1 MIAGLQG
8 VLPGMEVVG
17 SESCAR
23 EADALPQ
30 LGLCL
35 TLDLDMSHMYSLC
48 DVVVPF
54 DAFSD

>member
-17 SESCAR
+17 SESCVR

-30 LGLCL
+30 RGLCF
-35 TLDLDMSHMYSLC
+35 TLVGAF
-48 DVVVPF
+48 DVRF
-54 DAFSD
+54 HGIR